1 MQKQPHEEIEQT
13 YLFQWAYFME
23 NRYPELR
30 LMFHVPNGGKRNL
43 SEAKRLKAAG
53 VKSGVP
59 DLFLPVARGKW
70 FGLFIEMK
78 YGKNTTTKN
87 QKEWIA
93 DLTEQGYRVE
103 VCYGWEQASKIIE
116 EYLRYPKHIQEV

>member
-23 NRYPELR
+23 SRFPKLR

-59 DLFLPVARGKW
+59 DIFLPVARGKW

-78 YGKNTTTKN
+78 YGKNTPTKN
-87 QKEWIA
+87 QKEWID
-93 DLTEQGYRVE
+93 DLKEEGYRVE

-116 EYLRYPKHIQEV
+116 EYLSYPKQIQEV